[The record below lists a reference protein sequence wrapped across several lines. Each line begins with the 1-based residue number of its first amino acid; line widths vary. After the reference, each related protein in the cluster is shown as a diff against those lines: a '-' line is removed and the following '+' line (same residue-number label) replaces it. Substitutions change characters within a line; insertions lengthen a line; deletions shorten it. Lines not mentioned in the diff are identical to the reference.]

1 MPSKQEKEFQE
12 LADSLGKTGKQFAN
26 LMRMAKM
33 EAASTNQTLQD
44 SQKVVR
50 DKFKTL
56 ADTLKMTKQQN
67 EFQKAAADIGKK
79 ILEAEKKG
87 QTYNKN
93 ILTLQQKQLNVM
105 GKIDDVASDL
115 TEQFGM
121 QASAIKNGV
130 KRIFDN
136 QK

>member
-50 DKFKTL
+50 
-56 ADTLKMTKQQN
+56 
-67 EFQKAAADIGKK
+67 
-79 ILEAEKKG
+79 
-87 QTYNKN
+87 
-93 ILTLQQKQLNVM
+93 
-105 GKIDDVASDL
+105 
-115 TEQFGM
+115 
-121 QASAIKNGV
+121 
-130 KRIFDN
+130 
-136 QK
+136 